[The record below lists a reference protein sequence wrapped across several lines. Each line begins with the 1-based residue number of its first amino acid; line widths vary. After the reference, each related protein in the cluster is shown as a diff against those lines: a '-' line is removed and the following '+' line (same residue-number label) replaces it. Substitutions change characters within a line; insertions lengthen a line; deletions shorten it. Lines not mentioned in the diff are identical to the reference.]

1 MTVPKPVVAV
11 AHEIAAGD
19 VANPCAAVAVAEE
32 VVAVAVAA
40 DQEDDKFFIRK
51 KFWLKICKF
60 FCLRIFSR

>member
-1 MTVPKPVVAV
+1 MVAV

-40 DQEDDKFFIRK
+40 DQEDDKFLIRK